1 MTHVFSRG
9 RVASAAAILAISI
22 FASKSAFADDAAGAV
37 YTMTNAAAGNS
48 ILIFDRGANGALANA
63 GSVATAG
70 KGQGS
75 GLGSQGA
82 LTLSA
87 DQRWLLA
94 VNAGSNDVTV
104 FSVTDDGLQWRSKT
118 PSGGTTPISVA
129 IHGRLVYVLNAG
141 TPNVAGFT
149 LKPDGSLESIPGAM
163 QILNGAAGP
172 AQVDFDAEGDLL
184 VVTDKPTNQIFTL
197 RLNEDGVASSPVSHS
212 SHGATPFGFA
222 IDRRDHMIVSE
233 AHGGPSNSSAL
244 SSYDVEENGELRLI
258 TGSAPTNQDAACWVV
273 ITQSDKLTFTSD
285 TGSGVITGF
294 QVGRDGG
301 LTILNPQ
308 GVSAQT
314 GAGSTPT
321 DLALSENS
329 RFLFSLNPG
338 AANIAGWRIAEDG
351 SLAFTGVALGIPASA
366 SGIAAR

>member
-1 MTHVFSRG
+1 
-9 RVASAAAILAISI
+9 
-22 FASKSAFADDAAGAV
+22 
-37 YTMTNAAAGNS
+37 
-48 ILIFDRGANGALANA
+48 
-63 GSVATAG
+63 
-70 KGQGS
+70 
-75 GLGSQGA
+75 
-82 LTLSA
+82 
-87 DQRWLLA
+87 
-94 VNAGSNDVTV
+94 
-104 FSVTDDGLQWRSKT
+104 
-118 PSGGTTPISVA
+118 
-129 IHGRLVYVLNAG
+129 
-141 TPNVAGFT
+141 
-149 LKPDGSLESIPGAM
+149 
-163 QILNGAAGP
+163 
-172 AQVDFDAEGDLL
+172 
-184 VVTDKPTNQIFTL
+184 
-197 RLNEDGVASSPVSHS
+197 
-212 SHGATPFGFA
+212 
-222 IDRRDHMIVSE
+222 MIVSE